1 MIFFWSENEVLL
13 RWKWWSHVK
22 MMISGEND
30 DLRFKWWSQAKMMI
44 SGENDGADWSEFGP
58 ENPTSQKSTSATR
71 SRKDRRRKIR
81 ETRTNHWT
89 NWEKEE
95 KLAVTEEN
103 NQERN
108 SPQSKGSFL
117 TSKNSMVQEQIV
129 HHLGLNNNFVKRSFF
144 REENYWLLVWR
155 MESQRSKTHWSRTSR
170 WLMRRLKNV
179 RK

>member
-1 MIFFWSENEVLL
+1 MFSTAIIIIYYVFYSDKKIFKTKVHKRRSIEDAVAKVRSFTILFLL
-13 RWKWWSHVK
+13 FKTQTKLFSSK
-22 MMISGEND
+22 S
-30 DLRFKWWSQAKMMI
+30 RFQMKILI
-44 SGENDGADWSEFGP
+44 SGENDGADWSESGS
-58 ENPTSQKSTSATR
+58 ENTTSQKSTSAAW
-71 SRKDRRRKIR
+71 SRKDRRRKNR

-129 HHLGLNNNFVKRSFF
+129 HHLGLNNNFVKRSF
-144 REENYWLLVWR
+144 
-155 MESQRSKTHWSRTSR
+155 
-170 WLMRRLKNV
+170 
-179 RK
+179 